1 MATIIQDNLI
11 DSVSDGRILQV
22 VTAQGRHAYGFA
34 HNLFNKYPNLHDGLK
49 TELSDNPEENYART
63 ISIAVTPNL
72 VIDNAVV
79 MYDPH
84 GQVDENLLVK
94 AILTQA
100 KVAEEDGEFLA
111 IPAGIGSGL
120 GKAEWD
126 NVYDHVKHVPNLLI
140 FQLPANEYETDD
152 LDQEEYE
159 DHDNELDSNYYNDEF
174 IDEI

>member
-1 MATIIQDNLI
+1 MATIVQDNLI
-11 DSVSDGRILQV
+11 DSVSNGRILQV
-22 VTAQGRHAYGFA
+22 VTAQGRNAYSFA
-34 HNLFNKYPNLHDGLK
+34 HNLFGKYATLYDELK
-49 TELSDNPEENYART
+49 NELSDNPEENYART

-84 GQVDENLLVK
+84 GQVDENLLAK

-111 IPAGIGSGL
+111 IPAGLGSGF
-120 GKAEWD
+120 GKADW
-126 NVYDHVKHVPNLLI
+126 NNIYDRVKHVPNLLI
-140 FQLPANEYETDD
+140 FQLPANEIETDD
-152 LDQEEYE
+152 LDQQEYE
-159 DHDNELDSNYYNDEF
+159 DHDEELDSNYYNDEF